1 MILFINQ
8 PVKTLP
14 VHWGKHGSE
23 TQGSLDLLLPP
34 SWTTSIHLFIA
45 WVFQIIVLR
54 GRIEQRGV
62 YDVGLLSQRLS
73 GCLAL
78 WLQVHF
84 TPTNGEKLTTE
95 SWYRQVLRRTGYP
108 SLYCNSPQRILI
120 LTGRRWAAE
129 SWREFQSQHG
139 VCAPS
144 RGTCWWLKQALSC
157 CKATSWPLHG
167 LSLLCNSYMVRRW
180 VCCLPRLHIGLGHG
194 WASHFHF
201 MICSYQPQML
211 ALRQCRR
218 QDLIE
223 FGMKM
228 IFWRLS

>member
-8 PVKTLP
+8 PVKNLP

-45 WVFQIIVLR
+45 WVFQITVLR

-108 SLYCNSPQRILI
+108 SPYYKSPQRI

-129 SWREFQSQHG
+129 SWRELQSQHG
-139 VCAPS
+139 VCVPS
-144 RGTCWWLKQALSC
+144 KGTCWWLKQVLPC
-157 CKATSWPLHG
+157 YKATPWPLHE
-167 LSLLCNSYMVRRW
+167 LSLPCNPSMVRRW
-180 VCCLPRLHIGLGHG
+180 VCCLPHLHIGLGHG

-201 MICSYQPQML
+201 TIYSY
-211 ALRQCRR
+211 
-218 QDLIE
+218 
-223 FGMKM
+223 
-228 IFWRLS
+228 